1 MRQAIRARPT
11 SPAKTQTPGLKNKG
25 GKMKSAFFNPGVLF
39 IRLVLLCLCVLLA
52 PVAVFAQNIQDNIT
66 SQSVTPNEA
75 SEEYARIEIAYTQV
89 VKYYNKNLPDNE
101 ALRIARCILYYSN
114 YYKLDPRL
122 IVAVIVQESRFNP
135 QAVSHAGAQGLGQL
149 MPGTA
154 RYLGVSNSFDV
165 QQNIYGTVRYL
176 REQYDRFQSKSNVL
190 DFMLAAYNAG
200 PEAAAK
206 YNGVPPY
213 KETKNYVVQVKKLY
227 RYFMYGS

>member
-1 MRQAIRARPT
+1 MERAHKLTGILYLCLVALTLALLVQATPACAQAAQGNFG
-11 SPAKTQTPGLKNKG
+11 SPAAPGSDTP
-25 GKMKSAFFNPGVLF
+25 AGV
-39 IRLVLLCLCVLLA
+39 
-52 PVAVFAQNIQDNIT
+52 
-66 SQSVTPNEA
+66 
-75 SEEYARIEIAYTQV
+75 SEEYARIELAYTQV
-89 VKYYNKNLPDNE
+89 VKYYNKKLSDTE

-135 QAVSHAGAQGLGQL
+135 KAVSHAGAQGLGQL

-154 RYLGVSNSFDV
+154 SYLGVSNSFDV
-165 QQNIYGTVRYL
+165 QQNVYGTVRYL
-176 REQYDRFQSKSNVL
+176 REQYDRFQHNSNVL

-200 PEAAAK
+200 PEAVAK

>member
-1 MRQAIRARPT
+1 
-11 SPAKTQTPGLKNKG
+11 
-25 GKMKSAFFNPGVLF
+25 MKSASKKTSVLF
-39 IRLVLLCLCVLLA
+39 FSLLTLLLA
-52 PVAVFAQNIQDNIT
+52 MLLNPAPVRAQAAYGNMAAPSAPAGVND
-66 SQSVTPNEA
+66 
-75 SEEYARIEIAYTQV
+75 EYARIELAYTQV
-89 VKYYNKNLPDNE
+89 VKYYNKKLSDDE

-135 QAVSHAGAQGLGQL
+135 KAVSHAGAQGLGQL

-154 RYLGVSNSFDV
+154 QYLGVSNSFDV

-176 REQYDRFQSKSNVL
+176 REQYDRFHNNPNVL
-190 DFMLAAYNAG
+190 DYMLAAYNAG
-200 PEAAAK
+200 PEAVAK

-213 KETKNYVVQVKKLY
+213 KETRNYVVQVKKLY

>member
-1 MRQAIRARPT
+1 
-11 SPAKTQTPGLKNKG
+11 
-25 GKMKSAFFNPGVLF
+25 MKSAFFNPGFLF
-39 IRLVLLCLCVLLA
+39 IRLALFSLCVVQA
-52 PVAVFAQNIQDNIT
+52 PSYVSAQTYQDSIT
-66 SQSVTPNEA
+66 SPAVSPDSA
-75 SEEYARIEIAYTQV
+75 SEEYARIELAYTQV

-135 QAVSHAGAQGLGQL
+135 KAVSHAGAQGLGQL

-176 REQYDRFQSKSNVL
+176 REQYDRFQGKSNVL